1 MLPANFW
8 QAVHRGKVV
17 ACRMDRRFAAKL
29 SGVLFLI
36 VIICIE
42 VGPLLGHAASA
53 QISSLGHTSATV
65 DSACRQV
72 RFTSDGNPFPLCPGI
87 DASGALAGGNCT
99 WWAWEQWH
107 LLGFDLPRN
116 WGNAADWIV
125 DAGRDGLPMGTTPRV
140 GAIAVFPRGD
150 GVWAYTSLGHLA
162 FVTGV
167 SADATTFNV
176 TYQNYGDAT
185 TMLVGVG
192 YNVAQ
197 INEPRF
203 QNGAL
208 RFIYFPRLI
217 NSRAFGQLAGV
228 NGADYQ
234 PQVMETNA
242 LLTSGPNGTS
252 NQIALG
258 LPTISSDQ
266 QFNADFTGN
275 GLSDLLLYNRAQGS
289 LQILTLSNTLYLL
302 KQSHLPRSAYNYLG
316 DMVQPQLVS
325 LFDST
330 TPVNGWGSSLEI
342 HVGDFT
348 GAGVSDILLYD
359 RVKGTIQFLSLTP
372 QLKIKQHVTL
382 TGFGAGWE
390 VYTGNFDGSHSTVFM
405 YNRLINATPIVSETP
420 TPTPPGIPGTGN
432 TPTPASTPTGTPSPG
447 PTATPTTAVPCP
459 TPVLVCRTP
468 TPSSTP
474 GPTPTPT
481 PRKSP
486 TPSPT
491 PTDVICTPLHSHK
504 CHTPTPGKLN
514 PLQNSAGFL
523 APGSNGLG
531 GSSGTTSGG
540 GGGGSG
546 SSGVVLDGGGG
557 GSSNGGLPGGSSLK
571 SNVIVFDVNQ
581 NFAIKYERFYTLSDN
596 AWEVYVGSIVSSQQ
610 DGLFLYDRIQGNG
623 LLLSF
628 GFNLFVAH
636 KQTLNNLNSN
646 WEVFTGSFNGSGQ
659 SQVLLYDPS
668 SGDAEALVL
677 SPALVVTDTKTYAS
691 FSTNQVLY
699 VGHFGLP
706 TVSIMLYDPQV
717 QQSTFVAF
725 DSTLAISHQVT
736 VASWDQHY
744 QVLVG
749 AFIDRSRCLATH
761 SCATGDDIL
770 VLNRQTGQMEQYVF
784 SFGNQYSVYDNHSQ
798 PFDRTGVASQ
808 PALVTV
814 DASVFSLL
822 NTLSTSIRNEELY

>member
-1 MLPANFW
+1 MLPAQFW
-8 QAVHRGKVV
+8 QTVHRGKVV
-17 ACRMDRRFAAKL
+17 ACRIDRRFAAKL
-29 SGVLFLI
+29 IGVFFLV

-42 VGPLLGHAASA
+42 AGPLLGHAASA
-53 QISSLGHTSATV
+53 QISSLDHTSPTV

-72 RFTSDGNPFPLCPGI
+72 RFTTDGNPFPLCPGI
-87 DASGALAGGNCT
+87 NASGALAGGNCT

-125 DAGRDGLPMGTTPRV
+125 DAERDGLPMGTTPRV

-150 GVWAYTSLGHLA
+150 GVWAYSALGHLA
-162 FVTGV
+162 FVTSV
-167 SADATTFNV
+167 SAAGTTFNV

-185 TMLVGVG
+185 TMLIGVG
-192 YNVAQ
+192 YNVTA

-203 QNGAL
+203 QNGEL
-208 RFIYFPRLI
+208 RFLYFPRLI
-217 NSRAFGQLAGV
+217 NSQAFGHLAGV
-228 NGADYQ
+228 NGANYQ

-275 GLSDLLLYNRAQGS
+275 GLSDILLYNRAQGS

-302 KQSHLPRSAYNYLG
+302 NKSHVPRSAYTYL
-316 DMVQPQLVS
+316 DNLVQPQLVS
-325 LFDST
+325 LSDAT

-342 HVGDFT
+342 HIGDFT
-348 GAGVSDILLYD
+348 GAGVSDILMYD
-359 RVKGTIQFLSLTP
+359 RVKGTIQFISLTP

-382 TGFGAGWE
+382 SGFGTGWE
-390 VYTGNFDGSHSTVFM
+390 INVGNFDGTHSTVFM
-405 YNRLINATPIVSETP
+405 YNRLINAAPIVSETP

-432 TPTPASTPTGTPSPG
+432 TPTPGTTPTVTPSPTPG
-447 PTATPTTAVPCP
+447 PTATPTTVVPCP
-459 TPVLVCRTP
+459 TPVSFC
-468 TPSSTP
+468 
-474 GPTPTPT
+474 PTPTPT
-481 PRKSP
+481 SSP
-486 TPSPT
+486 TPNPLPSPT
-491 PTDVICTPLHSHK
+491 AVTCLLLQSRK
-504 CHTPTPGKLN
+504 CHTPTPGSGQPVLN
-514 PLQNSAGFL
+514 PQQNPDGSL
-523 APGSNGLG
+523 APGSKGT
-531 GSSGTTSGG
+531 SSSSSTLSGGG

-546 SSGVVLDGGGG
+546 SSGSVLDGGGG
-557 GSSNGGLPGGSSLK
+557 GSGNGGLPGSSSLK
-571 SNVIVFDVNQ
+571 SNVIVFNVNQ
-581 NFAIKYERFYTLSDN
+581 HFAIKYERFYTLADN
-596 AWEVYVGSIVSSQQ
+596 AWEVYVGPIVSTQQ

-628 GFNLFVAH
+628 GSTLFVAH

-646 WEVFTGSFNGSGQ
+646 WEVFTGSFSGSGQ
-659 SQVLLYDPS
+659 AQVLLYDPS
-668 SGDAEALVL
+668 SGDAEILVL
-677 SPALVVTDTKTYAS
+677 SPALVVTNTQTYSS

-706 TVSIMLYDPQV
+706 TVSIMFYDPQV

-725 DSTLAISHQVT
+725 DATLAISHQVT

-761 SCATGDDIL
+761 SCTTGDDIL

-798 PFDRTGVASQ
+798 PFDRKGIASQ